1 MSKYTDKKMSNED
14 NKPKSSPGSAQ
25 TVKTKDQI
33 AEPGK
38 YHVVFINDDF
48 TPMDFVA
55 KLLVE
60 IFYHDNDTAQE
71 LTKLIHDKGR
81 GIVGT
86 YSHEIAEQKAI
97 ECTSVARAAGHPLQ
111 VTVEAE

>member
-38 YHVVFINDDF
+38 YHVVFIND
-48 TPMDFVA
+48 
-55 KLLVE
+55 E
-60 IFYHDNDTAQE
+60 FY
-71 LTKLIHDKGR
+71 
-81 GIVGT
+81 T
-86 YSHEIAEQKAI
+86 YGFCCK
-97 ECTSVARAAGHPLQ
+97 
-111 VTVEAE
+111 VTN

>member
-1 MSKYTDKKMSNED
+1 MTDD
-14 NKPKSSPGSAQ
+14 NKKQNKELSKSNSK
-25 TVKTKDQI
+25 TVTKSKTDVK
-33 AEPGK
+33 EPGM
-38 YHVVFINDDF
+38 YHVVFVNDDF
-48 TPMDFVA
+48 TPMDFVT

>member
-1 MSKYTDKKMSNED
+1 MSKYAGKKMSEEN

-25 TVKTKDQI
+25 TVKSKDQI

-48 TPMDFVA
+48 TPMDFVT

>member
-1 MSKYTDKKMSNED
+1 MAVLEGTAYWAFVTTPNTKYDPCYSVNL
-14 NKPKSSPGSAQ
+14 
-25 TVKTKDQI
+25 
-33 AEPGK
+33 
-38 YHVVFINDDF
+38 VV
-48 TPMDFVA
+48 
-55 KLLVE
+55 
-60 IFYHDNDTAQE
+60 DNDTAQE